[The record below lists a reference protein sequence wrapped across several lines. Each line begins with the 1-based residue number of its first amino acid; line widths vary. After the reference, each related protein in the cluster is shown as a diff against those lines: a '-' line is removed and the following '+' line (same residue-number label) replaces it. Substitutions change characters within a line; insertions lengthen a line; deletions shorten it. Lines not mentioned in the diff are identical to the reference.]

1 PSCPSPRAT
10 SRPTA
15 RMRPDHPD
23 RRRMATR
30 TTTTLDRTRIAE
42 LTAKEQRRLDERTPG
57 SREMYERARQAL
69 VGGVAS
75 AYQERDPWP
84 LYRSHGERPRGWAG
98 DVVRSS
104 SF

>member
-1 PSCPSPRAT
+1 
-10 SRPTA
+10 
-15 RMRPDHPD
+15 
-23 RRRMATR
+23 MATR

-75 AYQERDPWP
+75 ADEHLHGGFGGELPPRRDDAEPSP
-84 LYRSHGERPRGWAG
+84 HLSPICR
-98 DVVRSS
+98 RSS
-104 SF
+104 NLVCIHGGRLSTAI